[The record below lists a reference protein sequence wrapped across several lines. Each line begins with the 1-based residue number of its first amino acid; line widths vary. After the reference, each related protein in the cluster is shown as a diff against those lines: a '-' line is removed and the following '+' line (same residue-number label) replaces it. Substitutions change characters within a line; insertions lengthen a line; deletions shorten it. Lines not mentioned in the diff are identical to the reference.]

1 MNSEKN
7 AFDDETI
14 SKAKSVT
21 KSYVQNNY
29 KEVQSTELTEPYI
42 NPMGA
47 MTIDGEAN
55 NIGFSITI
63 NEDFSIAGISE
74 EANFPSRKKE
84 CMKEACEY

>member
-29 KEVQSTELTEPYI
+29 KEVQSIELTEPYI

-47 MTIDGEAN
+47 MTIDGEA
-55 NIGFSITI
+55 FEKTTYYSVHYVVT
-63 NEDFSIAGISE
+63 S
-74 EANFPSRKKE
+74 
-84 CMKEACEY
+84 CL